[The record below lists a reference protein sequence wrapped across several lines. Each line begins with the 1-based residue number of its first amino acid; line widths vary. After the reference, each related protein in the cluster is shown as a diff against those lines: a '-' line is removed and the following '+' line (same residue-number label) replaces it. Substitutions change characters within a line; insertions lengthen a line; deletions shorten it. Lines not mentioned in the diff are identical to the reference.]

1 MSSSAASTPG
11 SPISLFA
18 SPRRPSAFA
27 DLLTVFRRK
36 STATTALS
44 SRRRSIYHAPVPSTA
59 RSHPISPSTARS
71 HPISPYTARSHPI
84 SAKNAEIGLF
94 TRRESL
100 HEADRGDKDDEEET
114 VGKPLTRQH
123 LLNKIREK
131 KEVINKLR
139 CQAWNMNRKRRTLRL
154 AQKYLE
160 QNESKVSKT
169 HLYKEELVK
178 RWRWFLRWLSNIG
191 IYFVPWESRIK
202 RIESQFG
209 SVVSSYFTFLRWV
222 IFINFIITAI
232 IVALVVVP
240 ECAADATAD
249 ASRHNRT
256 ASRKRIPPEEQSH
269 SNEWAVVWHFDGYL
283 RVSPLFYGFYSNDP
297 YISEAFKYP
306 LPLAYFLAAIFV
318 FCFSLFIILRRIS
331 LNARLSKLSGTKAE
345 QYVFNWKLFTGWDY
359 SIGNSETA
367 TNTAMAAVIKLREAI
382 NECQIHAQRRCKPSL
397 WAIRLVSNTVII
409 AMILLS
415 IFCIHTA
422 VQSSETVEKSSGSIF
437 TKNQVPLLLSTITH
451 IFPMIFDLIGRI
463 EKHHAKLSLR
473 LHLIRISA
481 LYVIN
486 YATLIYSLFE
496 KMDNIRNISRT
507 MDGTVTA
514 PAGTTPNVPLMFA
527 GDGAVVGGGI
537 QPRQRQ
543 QWRRQQSPS
552 GRKQPPQ
559 QQRPFLSRNFSTP
572 RQLRQFFATAT
583 PALAAGNSD
592 DVIGNSDDVIGN
604 SDDVIGNSDD
614 VIGNSDDVIGNSDDV
629 IGNSDDVIGN
639 SDDVIQRKQSQ
650 QQQRHRKSAAD
661 VQDANEN
668 DKVTVDGSSFT
679 VHAQFGPVGVNNPT
693 ALVRNSTM
701 PVMPLDPT
709 QSHSTTALPRRPPY
723 ETRRVGP
730 TTLPT
735 FSPPPRPP
743 TPALTTFT
751 GLNYGPDWAEI
762 GRDRDRTRARKL
774 PPNITVERVADGL
787 PLSWPT
793 QTTTVTADSTKTFP
807 APLTLPPQP
816 LPVSTTARPYFPK
829 PTRRTSSS
837 STGTSAISKTSSTTV
852 ASTTTTTSK
861 PAEDDGEEEE
871 YDDHICWET
880 MIGQEIVKLVTMDLY
895 ITIISIFIIDFVRG
909 LWIRYC
915 STWWC
920 WDIETT
926 FPEYGEFK
934 VAENVLHICNNQGMV
949 WLGLFFAP
957 LLPAINNV
965 KLIIIMYIRG
975 WACVTCNVPAR
986 EIFRASKSSNFFL
999 AILLSALLLCTVPVG
1014 YVITSK
1020 RPSTLC
1026 GPFAERNR
1034 FYDVLTELIIGNVP
1048 KKALRW
1054 LKYVAS
1060 PGVIIPI
1067 ILLLI
1072 LFIFFLISLVRG
1084 LRKANTD
1091 LQKQLIH
1098 ERTEE
1103 KRKIF
1108 ELAGGANR
1116 SKTKG
1121 SIRAQQQQKKA
1132 SSSGGRKLEQ
1142 GQHLPEVERKR
1153 REPWRLFNNLAKK
1166 RKGTDVSSLCPS
1178 DEPPSSLMNSP
1189 SAEEQ
1194 PFGISAADAFPLKQT
1209 QIAGEKTLHAMPPIS
1224 ADWSA
1229 RSVKSAFCLP
1239 SIGSLE
1245 ETESAHAG
1253 HKEEYGSKRSTPDE
1267 LRRTLVGPFHHP
1279 TPLAPSSV
1287 PATATSMT
1295 SSATTGVSFA
1305 AFPRGDWSSASVSLG
1320 VLFGTT
1326 PPLSSIVSTAGR
1338 RPPSD
1343 GNNNNEDKSLYEEL
1357 NSPKFIDDSAR
1368 TNFDA
1373 ICDDNKNIVQPQ
1385 PQKQSDTAH
1394 KALKS
1399 GSRLTPRPIWCPP
1412 ASQRNYSK
1420 VYRLDGPL
1428 APLSRKLI
1436 HSPRL
1441 ISTHI
1446 TSPHSPPPV
1455 PPPASMSRSADASVV
1470 SGVPSVE
1477 APHRIS
1483 LYSREPRRI
1492 GLPPAVVPSAR
1503 KSMSPTASCTTSGS
1517 SRRPPPPLS
1526 LLQRQ
1531 PSLPSSASAKIH
1543 KVPAKTMDQFV
1554 PWPAPNEIRRQ
1565 LRPTSIGRERGT
1577 PTYRTRSPPKMIK
1590 SVHSTEFSPP
1600 PAEHQPCRFRI
1611 TVSPTRRLEPN
1622 PQAADASAYSPPSRL
1637 MIKQQVIT
1645 GSTST
1650 IGAGSNASGGMEPE
1664 RTSSTTSTPR
1674 RPPVLNHGQQHRPM
1688 TAPRAV
1694 FGDDDSPQV
1703 EQKQTPGH

>member
-1 MSSSAASTPG
+1 MSSSVASTPA
-11 SPISLFA
+11 SPISLTA
-18 SPRRPSAFA
+18 APRRASVFA

-44 SRRRSIYHAPVPSTA
+44 TRRRSIYHAPVPS
-59 RSHPISPSTARS
+59 S
-71 HPISPYTARSHPI
+71 YTARNRRSGV
-84 SAKNAEIGLF
+84 AKKAEEMELF
-94 TRRESL
+94 TDRDSL
-100 HEADRGDKDDEEET
+100 HEVDRGEKDEEEET
-114 VGKPLTRQH
+114 AGKPLTRQH

-232 IVALVVVP
+232 IIAFVVVP

-249 ASRHNRT
+249 AGRQNRT

-269 SNEWAVVWHFDGYL
+269 VDEWAVVWHFDGYL

-306 LPLAYFLAAIFV
+306 LPLAYFLAAISV

-331 LNARLSKLSGTKAE
+331 LNARLSKLSGSKAE

-359 SIGNSETA
+359 SIGNGETA

-397 WAIRLVSNTVII
+397 WAIRLATNTVII

-415 IFCIHTA
+415 IYCIHTA

-473 LHLIRISA
+473 LHLIRISS

-496 KMDNIRNISRT
+496 KLDNIRDISRT
-507 MDGTVTA
+507 MDDVPTAMPTTGPTPAAVSLMMLADGGGDDGTGRA
-514 PAGTTPNVPLMFA
+514 RQWQKWRRERKQSQRKPTPN
-527 GDGAVVGGGI
+527 
-537 QPRQRQ
+537 
-543 QWRRQQSPS
+543 
-552 GRKQPPQ
+552 KQ
-559 QQRPFLSRNFSTP
+559 QQPKPFLSRNFSTP
-572 RQLRQFFATAT
+572 RQLQRFFATAKT
-583 PALAAGNSD
+583 PTATNSTE
-592 DVIGNSDDVIGN
+592 VMW
-604 SDDVIGNSDD
+604 
-614 VIGNSDDVIGNSDDV
+614 
-629 IGNSDDVIGN
+629 
-639 SDDVIQRKQSQ
+639 QE
-650 QQQRHRKSAAD
+650 QQRHRKNAD
-661 VQDANEN
+661 GGGEDEQRDEN
-668 DKVTVDGSSFT
+668 GQVTVGGSSFT
-679 VHAQFGPVGVNNPT
+679 VHVQFGPVGVNNPT
-693 ALVRNSTM
+693 ALVRNTTTPS
-701 PVMPLDPT
+701 VPLDSSQTPP
-709 QSHSTTALPRRPPY
+709 STVPKPRRPPY
-723 ETRRVGP
+723 ETRRIGP
-730 TTLPT
+730 TPLPT
-735 FSPPPRPP
+735 FVPPSRPP
-743 TPALTTFT
+743 TSRQPTFT

-762 GRDRDRTRARKL
+762 ERERERARARKL

-787 PLSWPT
+787 PMSWPT
-793 QTTTVTADSTKTFP
+793 QTTTVSDGATRTFRP
-807 APLTLPPQP
+807 PLTHRPKAAQP
-816 LPVSTTARPYFPK
+816 MTTTPRPYFSQTTER
-829 PTRRTSSS
+829 PTTWS
-837 STGTSAISKTSSTTV
+837 STSTETSADRFAKISSTIV
-852 ASTTTTTSK
+852 PKGTTSK
-861 PAEDDGEEEE
+861 SAKELDENGEEEE
-871 YDDHICWET
+871 TLYDDSICWET

-895 ITIISIFIIDFVRG
+895 ITIISIFLIDFVRG

-986 EIFRASKSSNFFL
+986 EIFRASRSSNFFL

-1014 YVITSK
+1014 YVLTSK
-1020 RPSTLC
+1020 QPSVLC
-1026 GPFAERNR
+1026 GPFAERHR

-1048 KKALRW
+1048 KRALRW
-1054 LKYVAS
+1054 LRYGAS
-1060 PGVIIPI
+1060 PGVIIPT

-1072 LFIFFLISLVRG
+1072 LFIVFLISLVRG

-1116 SKTKG
+1116 NKTKA
-1121 SIRAQQQQKKA
+1121 STKAEEQRKKMGGGA
-1132 SSSGGRKLEQ
+1132 GRKLEQ

-1153 REPWRLFNNLAKK
+1153 REPWRLFANLAKN
-1166 RKGTDVSSLCPS
+1166 RKGTDLSSLCPS
-1178 DEPPSSLMNSP
+1178 DEPPSSTLPSP
-1189 SAEEQ
+1189 SVEEQ
-1194 PFGISAADAFPLKQT
+1194 QAPFSITSADAFPPQKAQFTAAKLPL
-1209 QIAGEKTLHAMPPIS
+1209 GMPSAAIPTDWSPRSAKLAYHPPSISSLDEAESGGRQLDIS
-1224 ADWSA
+1224 AP
-1229 RSVKSAFCLP
+1229 R
-1239 SIGSLE
+1239 E
-1245 ETESAHAG
+1245 QYES
-1253 HKEEYGSKRSTPDE
+1253 RLSTPDE
-1267 LRRTLVGPFHHP
+1267 LRTLVAPFHHHV
-1279 TPLAPSSV
+1279 PLASSSVTQMPFTTIAMPSSV
-1287 PATATSMT
+1287 SP
-1295 SSATTGVSFA
+1295 VR
-1305 AFPRGDWSSASVSLG
+1305 FPRSDAAGSALATFS
-1320 VLFGTT
+1320 GTEV
-1326 PPLSSIVSTAGR
+1326 PMAKENQKRKS
-1338 RPPSD
+1338 
-1343 GNNNNEDKSLYEEL
+1343 NEEKSLYEEL
-1357 NSPKFIDDSAR
+1357 HSPKFIDDSAR
-1368 TNFDA
+1368 TEDEG
-1373 ICDDNKNIVQPQ
+1373 DNE
-1385 PQKQSDTAH
+1385 QKKPKGTARDGVAVGT
-1394 KALKS
+1394 ALSATSKS
-1399 GSRLTPRPIWCPP
+1399 RERLTTKPRPSSAWCPP
-1412 ASQRNYSK
+1412 AKHSLAF
-1420 VYRLDGPL
+1420 RLEGPL
-1428 APLSRKLI
+1428 APLGQPII

-1441 ISTHI
+1441 ISTHF
-1446 TSPHSPPPV
+1446 PPSHAV
-1455 PPPASMSRSADASVV
+1455 PRPSASMTRSADASVI

-1492 GLPPAVVPSAR
+1492 GLPTASTATTTTTTQ
-1503 KSMSPTASCTTSGS
+1503 KSTSPTASCTTSASGN
-1517 SRRPPPPLS
+1517 SRRPA

-1531 PSLPSSASAKIH
+1531 PSLPSTAHTKIH
-1543 KVPAKTMDQFV
+1543 ETPPKTMDQFV

-1565 LRPTSIGRERGT
+1565 LRPTPLGRERVAAVMPAAHGAKV
-1577 PTYRTRSPPKMIK
+1577 RGRSPPKMIK
-1590 SVHSTEFSPP
+1590 SVHSAELSPP
-1600 PAEHQPCRFRI
+1600 PAEPCRFRI
-1611 TVSPTRRLEPN
+1611 TVSPTRRLDQGP
-1622 PQAADASAYSPPSRL
+1622 PAAGPSAAAYSPPRRL
-1637 MIKQQVIT
+1637 LINQQVIT

-1650 IGAGSNASGGMEPE
+1650 VGAASNASGAMDAELM
-1664 RTSSTTSTPR
+1664 STASTPR
-1674 RPPVLNHGQQHRPM
+1674 RPPALNRNHRHGST

-1703 EQKQTPGH
+1703 EQKQSPYH